1 MLNRLIGRKI
11 ESSEL
16 LRPSFIALIAANL
29 FPVYGVVFLR
39 WEVFPLL
46 MLFWL
51 ENIIIGVY
59 NVLRML
65 LAAPGEAAGWGE
77 KLFVIP
83 FFCVHYG
90 MFALGHGLFLFGV
103 FGGYFMGDMPFPPDA
118 AVVLQIIREA
128 QVEWAILALAVSH
141 GLSFVLNYIGRGEYR
156 QASAGQLMAQ
166 PYARVVLLHVTII
179 LGGFLVVALQ
189 SPIAGLLFLV
199 VLKTALD
206 ILAHLRE
213 HAKYRSRSK

>member
-1 MLNRLIGRKI
+1 MKVD
-11 ESSEL
+11 SSEL
-16 LRPSFIALIAANL
+16 LRPSLIALIAANL
-29 FPVYGVVFLR
+29 FPVYGVVFLG

-51 ENIIIGVY
+51 ENIIIGGY
-59 NVLRML
+59 NVLKML

-90 MFALGHGLFLFGV
+90 MFAFGHGLFLFGV
-103 FGGYFMGDMPFPPDA
+103 FGGYFREDMPFPADV
-118 AVVLQIIREA
+118 AVVFQIIREA
-128 QVEWAILALAVSH
+128 QVAWAVLALAVSH

-156 QASAGQLMAQ
+156 QVRAGQLMAQ

-179 LGGFLVVALQ
+179 LGGFLLMVLQ
-189 SPIAGLLFLV
+189 SPIAGLLLLL
-199 VLKTALD
+199 VLKTVLD
-206 ILAHLRE
+206 IRAHLRE
-213 HAKYRSRSK
+213 HAKYRSLPKP